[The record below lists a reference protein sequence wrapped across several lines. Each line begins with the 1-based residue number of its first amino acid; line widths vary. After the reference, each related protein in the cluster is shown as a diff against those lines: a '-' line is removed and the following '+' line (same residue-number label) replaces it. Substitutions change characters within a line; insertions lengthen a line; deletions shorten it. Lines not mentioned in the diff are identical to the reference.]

1 MPPLVLCRSNKDPI
15 TPDRLSS
22 VRLLVLGRP
31 NEPYTAEELEAIR
44 VFVGAGGSLLA
55 LSGDGGDS
63 RRGSNLNAVVSPYGM
78 RFGTDSVL
86 RTAYHS
92 SPYLHPK
99 DCLITHPVVP
109 SSLEA
114 TVKRFVLRG
123 AGKGAAAAASSAA
136 GGGHAAEEE
145 ARRLDLRLAFPR
157 GCTVAV
163 TTEDDAADDDD
174 DAIGGAASLA
184 AVRRRRTAP
193 SPITLLTSGFV
204 AYPVNQPIAAAFEAP
219 HDPVAAAAMSS
230 GPAASS
236 ASGSPS
242 KAASRREGGR
252 VVAAGSGDW
261 MADKWLGKEH
271 NSAVAD
277 AIVRWL
283 LRDASVTISPEP
295 SSETPRC
302 PSPCASCHDAHPALS
317 ALLR

>member
-1 MPPLVLCRSNKDPI
+1 MPSVFSCRSNKDPI

-63 RRGSNLNAVVSPYGM
+63 RRGSNLNSVVSPYGL

-109 SSLEA
+109 TSLEA
-114 TVKRFVLRG
+114 TVKRFILRG
-123 AGKGAAAAASSAA
+123 AGKSTAAAASSAA
-136 GGGHAAEEE
+136 GGGHAADEA

-163 TTEDDAADDDD
+163 TTEDDPADED

-193 SPITLLTSGFV
+193 TPVVLLTSGFV

-277 AIVRWL
+277 AIIRWL
-283 LRDASVTISPEP
+283 LRDSSVSITPEP
-295 SSETPRC
+295 SSETTRREGVLWGAP
-302 PSPCASCHDAHPALS
+302 PPPP
-317 ALLR
+317 